1 MTLLTIATMN
11 MLANSQ
17 AYGMT
22 PFFSKSLM
30 DTRLIPDKLLCVIRV
45 YHQVWLKLLI
55 YFRDAPLK

>member
-1 MTLLTIATMN
+1 MNILTIATMN

-30 DTRLIPDKLLCVIRV
+30 NTQSIPNKLLCVTRV
-45 YHQVWLKLLI
+45 YHQV
-55 YFRDAPLK
+55 